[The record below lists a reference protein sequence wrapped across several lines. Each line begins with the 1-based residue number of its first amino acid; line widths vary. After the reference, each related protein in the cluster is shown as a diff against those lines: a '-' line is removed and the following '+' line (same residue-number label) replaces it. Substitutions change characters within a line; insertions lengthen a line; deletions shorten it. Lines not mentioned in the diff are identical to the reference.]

1 MLFIKFNLPVCFVVY
16 LGTGAQSACK
26 YTRFT
31 ERVIWQQAKEKCEQ
45 KGKRLARITNTNDV
59 NDAADTSCVIGQS
72 SDQKYWIGLKMDS
85 SGTRFTW
92 SDGSDSFPVRDLRC
106 PPFQDCNFN
115 AGQPCCFMHIEGN
128 RYLEMVSCDKSY
140 GYICENLHETCKY
153 CILYACWTID
163 VSCIYLCI
171 CVCMYVC
178 MYVYVR
184 ICMHAV

>member
-16 LGTGAQSACK
+16 LGAGAQSACK

-31 ERVIWQQAKEKCEQ
+31 ERATWQQAKEKCKK

-59 NDAADTSCVIGQS
+59 NDAADASCVNRQPL
-72 SDQKYWIGLKMDS
+72 DNNYWIGLKMDS

-92 SDGSDSFPVRDLRC
+92 SDGSDSFPVSDLC
-106 PPFQDCNFN
+106 PPFQQCSNFN
-115 AGQPCCFMHIEGN
+115 AGQPCGYMHIGSQRN
-128 RYLEMVSCDKSY
+128 RHLQMGTCDGSY

-163 VSCIYLCI
+163 VGCTSI
-171 CVCMYVC
+171 CVLCM
-178 MYVYVR
+178 
-184 ICMHAV
+184 